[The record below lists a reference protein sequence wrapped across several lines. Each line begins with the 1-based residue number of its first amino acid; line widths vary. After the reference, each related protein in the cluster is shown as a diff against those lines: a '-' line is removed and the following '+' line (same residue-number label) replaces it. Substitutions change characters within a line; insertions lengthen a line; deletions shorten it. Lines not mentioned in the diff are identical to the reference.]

1 MRPGEEWIITL
12 TAVVLSRTE
21 IIPVQIKLIKYCVY
35 TGFPSKDET
44 L

>member
-21 IIPVQIKLIKYCVY
+21 IIPVQIKLISIVFIQGC
-35 TGFPSKDET
+35 PQRMRH
-44 L
+44 

>member
-21 IIPVQIKLIKYCVY
+21 IIPVQIKLISIAFIQ
-35 TGFPSKDET
+35 GSPQRMRH
-44 L
+44 